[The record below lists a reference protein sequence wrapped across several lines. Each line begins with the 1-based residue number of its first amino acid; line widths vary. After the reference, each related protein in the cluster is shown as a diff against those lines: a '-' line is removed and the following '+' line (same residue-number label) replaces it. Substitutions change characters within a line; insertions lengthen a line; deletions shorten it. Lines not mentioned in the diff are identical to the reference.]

1 MAETDFEAVAE
12 ALGGRGITVGDRTA
26 LEAAVTEAL
35 VADTYTLIAAKIPR
49 GSYDGRI

>member
-1 MAETDFEAVAE
+1 MVETDFEALAD
-12 ALGGRGITVGDRTA
+12 ALGGRGITVGDRPA

-35 VADTYTLIAAKIPR
+35 AAETYTLIAAKIPR